1 MEEHQTCSALVSIP
15 AVPAA
20 ERVAKQGVTG
30 VGPGSAAGGHERVGG
45 TFIVFDGHV
54 PPLVIETGSKIPFFP
69 LQKLVPP
76 LVVQEVRVFS
86 QPTCISQ
93 HQLRR
98 LRGASRHDDGGAD
111 RLRSGMSCEEQVRS
125 AWRLQR
131 STNVRHRGGCQ
142 VDVQVQ
148 PHSCAARSRHLGQ
161 REILG
166 DDPLD
171 SEALGSVYAV
181 DTSRPS
187 TLGQRLRIQ
196 GQEQQ
201 RYEAGAVAART
212 EKCGPPSED
221 VASKARE
228 EAPSSGDQDKA
239 LSSRK
244 ARDGLPHR
252 SDKLPSRIWKRQGLS
267 NSTLPNLHGRCALQQ
282 ARQVQQ
288 PENRPIGLDQMRE
301 RRMQVDELSHTGNI
315 AVQAALH
322 IAQVHQQH
330 LQDVARDDTQ
340 VAAGPVVM
348 LPVGLKD
355 VV

>member
-1 MEEHQTCSALVSIP
+1 MEEHQTCSALFSIP

-20 ERVAKQGVTG
+20 ERIAQQCVASVRL
-30 VGPGSAAGGHERVGG
+30 GSAAGGHERVGG

-54 PPLVIETGSKIPFFP
+54 PALVIETGSEIPFFP

-98 LRGASRHDDGGAD
+98 LRGASRHHDGGAD
-111 RLRSGMSCEEQVRS
+111 GLRSGMSCEDQVRS
-125 AWRLQR
+125 ARRLQH
-131 STNVRHRGGCQ
+131 STNERHWGVCH

-148 PHSCAARSRHLGQ
+148 PHSRAARSRYLGQ

-171 SEALGSVYAV
+171 AEALGGVNAV

-187 TLGQRLRIQ
+187 ALGQCLRIQ
-196 GQEQQ
+196 GQEQH
-201 RYEAGAVAART
+201 RDEAGAAAART

-228 EAPSSGDQDKA
+228 ETPS
-239 LSSRK
+239 
-244 ARDGLPHR
+244 
-252 SDKLPSRIWKRQGLS
+252 
-267 NSTLPNLHGRCALQQ
+267 
-282 ARQVQQ
+282 
-288 PENRPIGLDQMRE
+288 
-301 RRMQVDELSHTGNI
+301 
-315 AVQAALH
+315 
-322 IAQVHQQH
+322 
-330 LQDVARDDTQ
+330 
-340 VAAGPVVM
+340 
-348 LPVGLKD
+348 
-355 VV
+355 